1 MTRTNVYHNL
11 LGRVSSAM
19 KDKGYCLPPT
29 VQGVHTDDTGAVI
42 AVVLYFIMKE
52 PKISKKKIKCYL
64 LLLNRIC
71 QKKGRGDIFRWQ
83 LEQLNTNSIQKFIDE
98 LIDFMK
104 KRKLIRLNGNS
115 KSQLVVHEVPTF
127 FTEILPLIPS
137 NVIVWLNSIVNVC
150 KKKTGQDMENSMLPS
165 NKITKKTE
173 VQKLQDTK
181 DKKILAY
188 SKKRS
193 AVSSDD
199 SALGATV
206 EECIKLIEEHEAEA
220 KN

>member
-1 MTRTNVYHNL
+1 
-11 LGRVSSAM
+11 
-19 KDKGYCLPPT
+19 
-29 VQGVHTDDTGAVI
+29 
-42 AVVLYFIMKE
+42 
-52 PKISKKKIKCYL
+52 
-64 LLLNRIC
+64 
-71 QKKGRGDIFRWQ
+71 
-83 LEQLNTNSIQKFIDE
+83 
-98 LIDFMK
+98 
-104 KRKLIRLNGNS
+104 
-115 KSQLVVHEVPTF
+115 
-127 FTEILPLIPS
+127 
-137 NVIVWLNSIVNVC
+137 
-150 KKKTGQDMENSMLPS
+150 MLPS